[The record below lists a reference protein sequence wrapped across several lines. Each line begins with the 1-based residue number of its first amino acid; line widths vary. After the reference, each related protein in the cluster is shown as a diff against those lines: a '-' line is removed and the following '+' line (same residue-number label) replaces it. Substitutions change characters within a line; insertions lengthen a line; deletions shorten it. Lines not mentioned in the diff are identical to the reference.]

1 MNSARNSHKRR
12 SNQRDG
18 SRFLALPHCVIESE
32 AYRRLSHPAKCLLID
47 IAIQLAGD
55 NNGRL
60 LASFA
65 HLRQR
70 GWNSADVISRAKA
83 ALLREGFIHET
94 VKGCRPNK
102 ASWYAVTWVNLDK
115 HNGYDYGAEASFVR
129 SAYAKAASLSPK
141 PTRQD
146 LYGKW
151 QDAGKTAHPLDCLPV
166 QKPLQ

>member
-1 MNSARNSHKRR
+1 MNSARNKHARR
-12 SNQRDG
+12 STERDG
-18 SRFLALPHCVIESE
+18 ATFLALPHCVLDSE
-32 AYRRLSHPAKCLLID
+32 AYKRLSHPAKCLLID
-47 IAIQLAGD
+47 IASQLRGG

-83 ALLREGFIHET
+83 KLLMEGFIHET

-102 ASWYAVTWVNLDK
+102 ASWYAVTWIHLDK
-115 HNGYDYGAEASFVR
+115 LKGYDYGAEGSFVR
-129 SAYAKAASLSPK
+129 SAYAKPTSLNPK
-141 PTRQD
+141 LIRQD
-146 LYGKW
+146 VFDKW
-151 QDAGKTAHPLDCLPV
+151 QDAGKTAHPLDRLPV